1 MEARGPSIHHRPF
14 AVDHSLGELMA
25 AIKQSVAR
33 EHGRKRTSYG
43 LDNYGINNPATVYWN
58 LTTPELYEEIARREE
73 GIFSDHGALIIDTG
87 EHTGRAAKDKAIVRE
102 PSSED
107 KVFWGEVNKEFPQAA
122 FDGLRE
128 RMMKY
133 ASTRELFVQDTYAG
147 ADPRYRLPVR
157 IVTELAWHSLFA
169 RTMFINDDAGEGDH
183 APEFTVVNIPSF
195 KADPAADGT
204 RSETFILMDFS
215 ERLVLIG
222 GTSYAGETKKSV
234 FTILNYLLPQR
245 GVMSMHCSANIGHD
259 GDVAVFFGLSG
270 TGKTTLSADPERR
283 LIGDDEHGWSDDGV
297 FNFEGGCYAKVIKLS
312 AEAEPDI
319 YRTTRMFGTVMEN
332 VVFDPATRIPDLDDA
347 TKTENTRAAYPL
359 TSIPN
364 IVTEGRAG
372 HPQNI
377 IMLTAD
383 AFGVL
388 PPVARLSSAQAMYHF
403 LSGYTAKVA
412 GTEKGIK
419 EPEAAFSTCF
429 GAPFMV
435 LHPGVYADLLGKK
448 MGEHNA
454 ACWLVNTGWSGGPYG
469 IGKRMKISHTRAMI
483 RAILNGSLANVET
496 APDPIFGVN
505 VPVSCPEVP
514 AEVLQPRN
522 TWTDKDAYDQKAREL
537 ARRFNENFKKYES
550 GVSEAVRAVAPKAD

>member
-1 MEARGPSIHHRPF
+1 
-14 AVDHSLGELMA
+14 MA

-33 EHGRKRTSYG
+33 EHGRRRSDVG
-43 LDNYGINNPATVYWN
+43 LDRVGIRPGADVHWN
-58 LTTPELYEEIARREE
+58 LNTPELYEIIARRGE
-73 GIFSDHGALIIDTG
+73 GFISAHGALMVDTG

-102 PSSED
+102 PSSEEH
-107 KVFWGEVNKEFPQAA
+107 VFWGEVNKDFPQAA
-122 FDGLRE
+122 FDRLRD
-128 RMMKY
+128 RMMRY
-133 ASTRELFVQDTYAG
+133 ASQRELFVQDTYAG

-157 IVTELAWHSLFA
+157 VVTELAWHSLFA
-169 RTMFINDDAGEGDH
+169 RTMFINDDAGEAKH
-183 APEFTVVNIPSF
+183 EPAFTVVNIPSF
-195 KADPAADGT
+195 KADPATDGT
-204 RSETFILMDFS
+204 RSETFILMDFAQ
-215 ERLVLIG
+215 RLVLIG

-245 GVMSMHCSANIGHD
+245 GVMSMHCSANVGQS

-332 VVFDPATRIPDLDDA
+332 VVFDPRTRTPDLDDA
-347 TKTENTRAAYPL
+347 SRTENTRAAYPL

-364 IVTEGRAG
+364 IVPEGYGG
-372 HPQNI
+372 HPSNI

-388 PPVARLSSAQAMYHF
+388 PPVAKLTPEQAMYHF

-412 GTEKGIK
+412 GTERGVT
-419 EPEAAFSTCF
+419 EPQATFSTCF

-448 MGEHNA
+448 IQEHGA
-454 ACWLVNTGWSGGPYG
+454 VCWLVNTGWSGGPYG
-469 IGKRMKISHTRAMI
+469 EGQRMKIKHTRAMI
-483 RAILNGSLANVET
+483 RAILNGSLARVET
-496 APDPIFGVN
+496 RPDPVFGVH
-505 VPVSCPEVP
+505 VPTSCPDVP
-514 AEVLQPRN
+514 SEVLAPRG
-522 TWTDKDAYDQKAREL
+522 TWKDAARYDEKAQDL
-537 ARRFNENFKKYES
+537 ARRFNENFRRYEA
-550 GVSEAVRAVAPKAD
+550 GVSAGVRAAAPKGE

>member
-1 MEARGPSIHHRPF
+1 MQ
-14 AVDHSLGELMA
+14 
-25 AIKQSVAR
+25 AIKKSVAQ
-33 EHGRKRTSYG
+33 EHGRKHSDVG
-43 LDNYGINNPATVYWN
+43 LEAIGIDAAANVYWN
-58 LTTPELYEEIARREE
+58 LSTPELYEVVARREE
-73 GIFSDHGALIIDTG
+73 GVFSAHGALLVDTG

-102 PSSED
+102 PGSEE
-107 KVFWGEVNKEFPQAA
+107 KVFWGEVNKEFSQEQFNAVR
-122 FDGLRE
+122 D
-128 RMMKY
+128 RMMAY
-133 ASTRELFVQDTYAG
+133 AGGLDLFVQDTYAG

-157 IVTELAWHSLFA
+157 IITELSWHSLFA
-169 RTMFINDDAGEGDH
+169 RTMFINDDSSGSKH

-195 KADPAADGT
+195 RADPERDGT
-204 RSETFILMDFS
+204 RAQTFILMDFS
-215 ERLVLIG
+215 QRLVLIG

-245 GVMSMHCSANIGHD
+245 GVMSMHCSANVGD
-259 GDVAVFFGLSG
+259 AGDVAIFFGLSG

-332 VVFDPATRIPDLDDA
+332 VVYDEQTRIPDLDDA
-347 TKTENTRAAYPL
+347 AKTENTRAAYPL

-364 IVTEGRAG
+364 IVPEGYAG
-372 HPQNI
+372 HPRNI

-388 PPVARLSSAQAMYHF
+388 PPVARLTPEQAMYHF

-412 GTEKGIK
+412 GTERGVT
-419 EPEAAFSTCF
+419 EPQATFSTCF

-448 MGEHNA
+448 IQEHKA
-454 ACWLVNTGWSGGPYG
+454 VCWLVNTGWSGGPYG
-469 IGKRMKISHTRAMI
+469 EGERMKIKHTRAMI
-483 RAILNGSLANVET
+483 RAILSGSLANVET
-496 APDPIFGVN
+496 RPDPVFGVG

-514 AEVLQPRN
+514 PEVLTPRN
-522 TWTDKDAYDQKAREL
+522 TWKDMEAYDGKAREL
-537 ARRFNENFKKYES
+537 ARLFNENFKKYEA
-550 GVSEAVRAVAPKAD
+550 GVSEAVRAVAPKAE